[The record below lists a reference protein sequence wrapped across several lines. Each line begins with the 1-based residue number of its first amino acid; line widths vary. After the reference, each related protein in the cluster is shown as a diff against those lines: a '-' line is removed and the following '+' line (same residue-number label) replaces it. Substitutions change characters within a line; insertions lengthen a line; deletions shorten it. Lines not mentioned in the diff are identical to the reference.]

1 MAAARLA
8 AAKEEVARRIVA
20 HAGSTVPCYRDATP
34 DAGLR
39 PEGKA
44 GTGDLALL
52 PLVTGERL
60 AVEPER

>member
-1 MAAARLA
+1 M
-8 AAKEEVARRIVA
+8 ARRIVA